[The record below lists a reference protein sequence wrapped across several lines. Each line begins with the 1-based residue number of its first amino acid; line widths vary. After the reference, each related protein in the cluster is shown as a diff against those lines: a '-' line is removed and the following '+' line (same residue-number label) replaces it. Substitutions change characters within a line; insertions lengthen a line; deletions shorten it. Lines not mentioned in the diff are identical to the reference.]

1 MASLYFA
8 KELTIMKKMKQMIDE
23 SNIEE
28 IKEQLK
34 KLLDIEYAL
43 DKSSIIAIT
52 DPKGTIHYVN
62 DLFCELSQ
70 YSREELIGQNHRILN
85 SGFHPKQFFKDMWK
99 CIGSGNIW
107 SGEIKNK
114 RKDGSLYWVHATI
127 VPFLNEKGKPYQYIS
142 IRKDITKEKELE
154 EQVIKSNEKYR
165 LIAENTVNLIS
176 LIRENGEIEY
186 ASPSFQNVLHYNL
199 KELEQGNLFDL
210 IHQDDLP
217 FLQKDLDFFLE
228 KGQQSLD
235 CEFRLRT
242 LEGNYIFVETIISK
256 TKQTDGSFK
265 DLILVVMKDI
275 TGKKEVEKKIFHL
288 AYHDALTNFPNRRSF
303 MNQLRNELIN
313 QHQSNDKMSIL
324 SIDLDNFKSVNDQ
337 LGHDVGD
344 LVLKKAAENIQNAI
358 RPNDIAGRMGGDE
371 FIVLLKKVK
380 DIQETKAIVKRILSN
395 FNQAITIG
403 GQDYFVTCSIGV
415 ANYPEHGDSPEE
427 LIKNADNALA
437 YVKNSTKNDFL
448 IFNKSIEN
456 QSIERRLL
464 ESAMR
469 NAIKENQFYLE
480 YQPKVNLQTN
490 QIIGMEALVR
500 WHHPDLGTISPGKF
514 IPLAEQTG
522 LIVPLGE
529 WILKE
534 SCRQTKK
541 WHDMGYKNITV
552 SVNVSVRQ
560 LEDPL
565 FIDKVKSILMET
577 KLNPEWL
584 EVEVTESILADVENV
599 VKILH
604 EIRQLGIQISLDD
617 FGTGYSSLSY
627 IKNLPIDILKIDQSF
642 VKDIHQ
648 NEESSAIVQA
658 ILKIADSI
666 GIQVI
671 AEGIELQEH
680 VLKLVENGCRIGQGY
695 FFSRPLKVD
704 AFEQFMNGLIV
715 TTT

>member
-1 MASLYFA
+1 
-8 KELTIMKKMKQMIDE
+8 MKIMKQMIDE

-52 DPKGTIHYVN
+52 DQTGTINYVN

-70 YSREELIGQNHRILN
+70 YSREELMGQNHRILN
-85 SGFHPKQFFKDMWK
+85 SGYHSKQFFKDMWK
-99 CIGSGNIW
+99 CIGEGNIW

-142 IRKDITKEKELE
+142 IRTDITKEKELE
-154 EQVIKSNEKYR
+154 EQVIQSNEKYR
-165 LIAENTVNLIS
+165 LIAENTVNLIT
-176 LIRENGEIEY
+176 LIRENGNIEY
-186 ASPSFQNVLHYNL
+186 ASPSFQNVLHYDL

-210 IHQDDLP
+210 IHHDDLP

-242 LEGNYIFVETIISK
+242 IKGNYIFVEAVISK
-256 TKQTDGSFK
+256 TKHTDGSFK

-288 AYHDALTNFPNRRSF
+288 AYHDALTDFPNRRSF

-313 QHQSNDKMSIL
+313 RHKSKYKMSIL
-324 SIDLDNFKSVNDQ
+324 SIDLDNFKSINDQ
-337 LGHDVGD
+337 VGHDVGD
-344 LVLKKAAENIQNAI
+344 IVLKRAAENIQKAI
-358 RPNDIAGRMGGDE
+358 RPIDIAGRMGGDE
-371 FIVLLKKVK
+371 FIVMLNKVK
-380 DIQETKAIVKRILSN
+380 DIQETEAIVKRILSN
-395 FNQAITIG
+395 FNEAINIE

-437 YVKNSTKNDFL
+437 HVKSGSKNDFL
-448 IFNKSIEN
+448 IFNKTIEN

-469 NAIKENQFYLE
+469 TAIKENQFYLE

-490 QIIGMEALVR
+490 KIIGMEALVR

-514 IPLAEQTG
+514 IPLAEETG

-534 SCRQTKK
+534 SCKQTKK
-541 WHDMGYKNITV
+541 WHDIGYTDITV

-565 FIDKVKSILMET
+565 FIDKVKNVLMET

-584 EVEVTESILADVENV
+584 EIEVTESILADVENI
-599 VKILH
+599 VKILR
-604 EIRQLGIQISLDD
+604 EIRLLGIQISLDD

-666 GIQVI
+666 GLQVI
-671 AEGIELQEH
+671 AEGIELQDH
-680 VLKLVENGCRIGQGY
+680 VLKLSKDGCRFGQGY

-704 AFEQFMNGLIV
+704 AFEQFMDRLLV
-715 TTT
+715 TI

>member
-52 DPKGTIHYVN
+52 DQTGTINYVN